1 MCSLSGKEFLLVF
14 TVQKLRNSLKAL
26 SETTE
31 GPAHGLSPV
40 YSLGAAGPMVI
51 PSPTDAQWQ
60 PVEVGLPWGLE
71 NGTRWLMTTLQA
83 PASRQGLHL
92 VLQLHWDTPRYK
104 SLMLRLEDTVFLI

>member
-31 GPAHGLSPV
+31 GPAHMLSPV
-40 YSLGAAGPMVI
+40 YSLAAAGPMVI

-60 PVEVGLPWGLE
+60 PEEVALPCGLDHA
-71 NGTRWLMTTLQA
+71 TTCLMPPPQPPPSCPRL
-83 PASRQGLHL
+83 PSL
-92 VLQLHWDTPRYK
+92 LQLSSSTP
-104 SLMLRLEDTVFLI
+104 